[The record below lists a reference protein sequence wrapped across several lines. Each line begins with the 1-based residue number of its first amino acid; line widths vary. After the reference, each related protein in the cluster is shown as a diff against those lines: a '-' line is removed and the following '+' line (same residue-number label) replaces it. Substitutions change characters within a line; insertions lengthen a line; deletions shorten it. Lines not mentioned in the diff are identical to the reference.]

1 MNVNVYITNHRNKTV
16 ALPVSPSEIK
26 VNFENDESTSKVIGL
41 GEINRL
47 GDKKLKSIKISSF
60 LPLDSSKVSYTTV
73 RKKHKWKNASS
84 YITFLKNIQASKKPC
99 RLVIT
104 GFKFSMKATINF
116 TYGMSNGV
124 NNEYTYELD
133 FTEYRKIKAERI
145 GKKHGRKNNKI
156 AKHGQRRSKPQHKI
170 NRGSKVLVNGM
181 AYLTKNAIHGVMI
194 RKRECN
200 ITLVSSNAKH
210 PYYVVT
216 TGGVAMGWVS
226 KGAFI

>member
-1 MNVNVYITNHRNKTV
+1 MIVNVYITSHRNNTV
-16 ALPVSPSEIK
+16 ALPVSPSEVK
-26 VNFENDESTSKVIGL
+26 VTFENDSSTSKVIGL

-47 GDKKLKSIKISSF
+47 GDRKLKSIKISSF
-60 LPLDSSKVSYTTV
+60 LPIDSSKVSYTTV
-73 RKKHKWKNASS
+73 RKKHKWKKASS

-104 GFKFSMKATINF
+104 GFKFSMKATLNF
-116 TYGMSNGV
+116 TYGMENGI

-133 FTEYRKIKAERI
+133 FTEYRKIKADKVE
-145 GKKHGRKNNKI
+145 KKHGKQSNKI
-156 AKHGQRRSKPQHKI
+156 AKHGKKRNKPQNKI

-181 AYLTKNAIHGVMI
+181 AYLTNNATHGVMI
-194 RKRECN
+194 RKRECK
-200 ITLVSSNAKH
+200 ITLVSNKSKH

-226 KGAFI
+226 KGAFL